1 MSNRKIIFASAL
13 VAAGMAAPVLADT
26 NGELE
31 ALKARLAQLEAQQGK
46 VDGAIA
52 QSQAIDAAVIDASKR
67 QFLMLDGMSGYD
79 GGFKIGSADGNYV
92 LQPYAEF
99 QFRNVTNF
107 SDAGDGDFGV
117 DDEDDIQNGFE
128 VRRMK
133 IGLKG
138 NIVNDKL
145 KYNFRFAFDR
155 DGGSAELDYAYL
167 TYELNDQ
174 MTVKAGQ
181 FKGNVFHE
189 ETMGDTRQLAAERS
203 LFNQVLGG
211 GNLNYVQGVALEW
224 GEDDSPLQAEVA
236 YIDGEGSAN
245 TDYTDSPENFGVT
258 ARVEYKFSGN
268 WKNYSD
274 FTAKGTEED
283 LLVVGG
289 GGSWSQTGSGDVY
302 RLTADVQWENTGGL
316 GVYGAGIYNYAE
328 DETDL
333 HNWGLL
339 AQVGYML
346 PNAENWEV
354 FGRGSAIFADAE
366 DEAFGEDQYWEFNVG
381 VNKYFSGHNA
391 KFTLDAGWLPEG
403 SPTGASGLGI
413 TGTGEDQIYVRAQ
426 IQLLI

>member
-26 NGELE
+26 ATELE

-52 QSQAIDAAVIDASKR
+52 QSQAIDAAVLDASKR

-79 GGFKIGSADGNYV
+79 GGFKISSADGAYT
-92 LQPYAEF
+92 LQPYVEF

-107 SDAGDGDFGV
+107 TDSGDGDFGI
-117 DDEDDIQNGFE
+117 DDEDEVENGFE
-128 VRRMK
+128 IRRLRV
-133 IGLKG
+133 GLKG
-138 NIVNDKL
+138 NVISKKL
-145 KYNFRFAFDR
+145 KYNFRADFDR
-155 DGGSAELDYAYL
+155 DGGEASVDYAYL

-174 MTVKAGQ
+174 LVIKGGQ

-189 ETMGDTRQLAAERS
+189 ETTGDSRQLAAERS
-203 LFNQVLGG
+203 LLNAYLGG
-211 GNLNYVQGVALEW
+211 GQLNYVQGVALQW
-224 GEDDSPLQAEVA
+224 GDSDSPVQAEVA
-236 YIDGEGSAN
+236 YIDGEESEN
-245 TDYTDSPENFGVT
+245 TNYTDSPENFGVL
-258 ARVEYKFSGN
+258 ARVDYKISGD

-283 LLVVGG
+283 LLVVGA
-289 GGSWSQTGSGDVY
+289 GGSWSQTGDTDVY
-302 RLTADVQWENTGGL
+302 RGTVDVQWENSGGL
-316 GVYGAGIYNYAE
+316 GVYGGALVSHVQEA
-328 DETDL
+328 DVTD
-333 HNWGLL
+333 WGLI

-346 PNAENWEV
+346 PNADNWEV
-354 FGRGSAIFADAE
+354 FGRGSSIFTNADE
-366 DEAFGEDQYWEFNVG
+366 DFFGEDQYWEFNVG

-413 TGTGEDQIYVRAQ
+413 TASDETQIYVRAQ
-426 IQLLI
+426 FQLVI